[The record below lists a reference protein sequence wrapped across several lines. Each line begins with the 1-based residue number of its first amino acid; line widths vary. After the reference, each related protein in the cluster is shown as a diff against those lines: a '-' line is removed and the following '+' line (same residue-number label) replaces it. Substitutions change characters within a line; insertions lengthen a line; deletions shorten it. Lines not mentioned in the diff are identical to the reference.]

1 METIWQCFEVFD
13 SKPERAHRVFELQ
26 RYAKKKNLILK
37 YDLKQNDRD
46 VVLYYQFFENKEES
60 QYK

>member
-37 YDLKQNDRD
+37 YELKHNDRD
-46 VVLYYQFFENKEES
+46 VVLYYQFFENKEEN

>member
-1 METIWQCFEVFD
+1 MKSIWKCFEVFD
-13 SKPERAHRVFELQ
+13 TKPERAHRVFELQ
-26 RYAKKKNLILK
+26 RYAKKKHLILK

-46 VVLYYQFFENKEES
+46 YVLYFQFFENKEES

>member
-1 METIWQCFEVFD
+1 MESIWQCFEVFD
-13 SKPERAHRVFELQ
+13 TKPERAHRVFELQ

>member
-1 METIWQCFEVFD
+1 MESIWKCFEVFD

-26 RYAKKKNLILK
+26 RYAKKKHLTLK
-37 YDLKQNDRD
+37 YELKQNDRD

>member
-13 SKPERAHRVFELQ
+13 SKPERAHLVFELQ

-37 YDLKQNDRD
+37 YDLKHNDRD